1 MTLTL
6 TLVILLVCVVWFQEM
21 NKTNEKNCEDTF
33 KTAMAYRYWSD
44 MQNNIKK
51 KEKTINMAVYI
62 IYRNFEFLARMFL
75 LIIHIWNILIIILGF
90 KHIFPEL
97 SK

>member
-1 MTLTL
+1 
-6 TLVILLVCVVWFQEM
+6 
-21 NKTNEKNCEDTF
+21 
-33 KTAMAYRYWSD
+33 
-44 MQNNIKK
+44 
-51 KEKTINMAVYI
+51 MAVYI

-90 KHIFPEL
+90 KHIFLEL